1 MGGINIKRNLLIFC
15 LTNFNITQKKNTC
28 NGVNKVKSIMDQN
41 INKSKSNRKIRILR
55 MTNTNHV
62 RLIDKLTMM
71 IKSKMENKATIKK
84 KMKKAMMKMMKIS
97 LRRQCQFRRMIIKK

>member
-1 MGGINIKRNLLIFC
+1 
-15 LTNFNITQKKNTC
+15 
-28 NGVNKVKSIMDQN
+28 
-41 INKSKSNRKIRILR
+41 